1 MPGIS
6 AQLIEFQL
14 HGEHIRVCDLLK
26 ATGVAAS
33 GAQGK
38 QLVTDGLV
46 TVDGRPEDR
55 RTAKIRSGQTVACRG
70 IRIVVLGS

>member
-1 MPGIS
+1 MPGIF
-6 AQLIEFQL
+6 AEPIEFHL

-26 ATGVAAS
+26 ATGVATS

-46 TVDGRPEDR
+46 TVDGRPENR

-70 IRIVVLGS
+70 IRVVVRGS